1 LKIGQYLTKLKRI
14 QNKMCH
20 FFAPPCRL
28 TLNSFSFVFSFRTS
42 RLAHCA
48 HDRLTVV
55 NRIRTSRADGAVRCR
70 VARGEW
76 TDGSSIWHRFL
87 DGQSIDRWRT
97 QRREGGEWSGA
108 VGGPS
113 GLMSWWDEGRMLRE
127 FGRVSHQS
135 PAPET
140 GTSTSR

>member
-97 QRREGGEWSGA
+97 QRREGGGVERSGGRSEWLDELVRWREDVERVRSGE
-108 VGGPS
+108 PS
-113 GLMSWWDEGRMLRE
+113 VTGARDWDEHE
-127 FGRVSHQS
+127 
-135 PAPET
+135 
-140 GTSTSR
+140 